1 MRPAKR
7 SVSRSPNFWLEN
19 RQERLTTM
27 LWLRT
32 WKLGIKSLALHPL
45 RTGLT
50 MLGIMIGVW
59 AVIVLT
65 AISQGASD
73 QVQKQ
78 IESLGSTTIIVRSQK
93 PPEDTLAGSG
103 GASKYG
109 LRRSDLD
116 LILANVPT
124 IETAIPIREI
134 RRQFTYRDRV
144 VDGRLVGCTP
154 GYAEVNHLHIRSNGG
169 RFLTDADD
177 LKTATV
183 CVISAGVAKTLF
195 PYEEPLG
202 KRVTVPEHT
211 DKYKIVGVLEHRNP
225 SAAIGGSLDS
235 QDFSSDVYIPMRT
248 LRRRIG
254 DTIVTRRAGQFQ
266 SEIMEL
272 NQITLQAKTQEQVR
286 TSAALI
292 ENLLA
297 PTHGEM
303 HDTAVVVPL
312 ELLEQAR
319 NMKMMFLGIGIL
331 IACISLVVGGIGIMN
346 IMLASVTER
355 TREIG
360 VRRALGAKQGDI
372 TRQFLVETIVLSFAG
387 AILGIVIGLSSLPM
401 YRGAIFIVRT
411 GMPEKF
417 AALPEAIREAE
428 PSIVYWTIPLAV
440 AIAVGV
446 GLISGLYPAI
456 RAAKMNPIEA
466 LRHE

>member
-1 MRPAKR
+1 
-7 SVSRSPNFWLEN
+7 
-19 RQERLTTM
+19 M

-93 PPEDTLAGSG
+93 PPDDKMSG
-103 GASKYG
+103 MQASLYG
-109 LRRSDLD
+109 LLRSDLD
-116 LILANVPT
+116 RILANVPT
-124 IETAIPIREI
+124 IDIAVPIREI
-134 RRQFTYRDRV
+134 RRQFTYRDRSI
-144 VDGRLVGCTP
+144 DGRLVGCTP
-154 GYAEVNHLHIRSNGG
+154 GYSEVNGLKIREGGG
-169 RFLTDADD
+169 RFLSDSDEINCD
-177 LKTATV
+177 TV
-183 CVISAGVAKTLF
+183 CVIAAGVADELF

-202 KRVTVPEHT
+202 KRVSIPEHT
-211 DKYKIVGVLEHRNP
+211 DKYKVVGVLQHRNP

-235 QDFSSDVYIPMRT
+235 QDFSGDVYIPMRT
-248 LRRRIG
+248 LRKRIG
-254 DTIVTRRAGQFQ
+254 DTIVTRRSGQFQ
-266 SEIMEL
+266 MEIMQL
-272 NQITLQAKTQEQVR
+272 NQITMQANSQDNVR
-286 TSAALI
+286 NSAALI
-292 ENLLA
+292 EDILA
-297 PTHGEM
+297 KNHSDLN
-303 HDTAVVVPL
+303 DTVVVVPL

-319 NMKMMFLGIGIL
+319 NMKLMFLGIGIL

-360 VRRALGAKQGDI
+360 IRRALGAKRNDI
-372 TRQFLVETIVLSFAG
+372 TKQFLVETIVLSFAG
-387 AILGIVIGLSSLPM
+387 AILGIGIGLLSLPM
-401 YRGAIFIVRT
+401 YRGAIWGVKQSL
-411 GMPEKF
+411 PEKF
-417 AALPEAIREAE
+417 AALPAAIREAE
-428 PSIVYWTIPLAV
+428 PSIVLWTIPLAV

-456 RAAKMNPIEA
+456 RAAKMNPIDA

>member
-1 MRPAKR
+1 
-7 SVSRSPNFWLEN
+7 
-19 RQERLTTM
+19 M

-32 WKLGIKSLALHPL
+32 WKLGTKSLALHPL

-93 PPEDTLAGSG
+93 PTEDKLTGM

-109 LRRSDLD
+109 LLRSDLEQ
-116 LILANVPT
+116 ILANVPT
-124 IETAIPIREI
+124 IKTAIPIREI

-154 GYAEVNHLHIRSNGG
+154 LYADVNHLKIRGGGG
-169 RFLTDADD
+169 RFITDVDELKAD
-177 LKTATV
+177 TV
-183 CVISAGVAKTLF
+183 CVLSAGVAEELF
-195 PYEEPLG
+195 PYEELLG
-202 KRVTVPEHT
+202 KRITIPEHT
-211 DKYKIVGVLEHRNP
+211 DKYKVVGVLEHRNP

-235 QDFSSDVYIPMRT
+235 QDFSKDIYIPIRT
-248 LRRRIG
+248 LRKRIG
-254 DTIVTRRAGQFQ
+254 DTIVTRRSGQFQ
-266 SEIMEL
+266 AEIMEL
-272 NQITLQAKTQEQVR
+272 NQITLQAASQEQVR

-292 ENLLA
+292 EDILA
-297 PTHGEM
+297 PKHEAM
-303 HDTAVVVPL
+303 SDTAVVVPL

-319 NMKMMFLGIGIL
+319 NMKLMFLGIGIL

-360 VRRALGAKQGDI
+360 IRRALGAKQGDI

-387 AILGIVIGLSSLPM
+387 ALLGIVVGLLSIPA
-401 YRGAIFIVRT
+401 YRTMIWFVRNT
-411 GMPEKF
+411 MEEKF
-417 AALPEAIREAE
+417 NALPAAIREAE
-428 PSIVYWTIPLAV
+428 PSVVYWTIPLAV

>member
-1 MRPAKR
+1 
-7 SVSRSPNFWLEN
+7 
-19 RQERLTTM
+19 M

-45 RTGLT
+45 RTSLT

-93 PPEDTLAGSG
+93 PPENKLAGMQ
-103 GASKYG
+103 ASKYG
-109 LRRSDLD
+109 LLRSDLD
-116 LILANVPT
+116 QILGTVPT
-124 IETAIPIREI
+124 IEQAIPIREI

-154 GYAEVNHLHIRSNGG
+154 AYADVNHLKIRSGGG
-169 RFLTDADD
+169 RFLEDADGMKAD
-177 LKTATV
+177 TV
-183 CVISAGVAKTLF
+183 CVISAGVADQLF
-195 PYEEPLG
+195 PFEEPLG
-202 KRVTVPEHT
+202 KRVNVPEST
-211 DKYKIVGVLEHRNP
+211 DKYKVVGVLEHRNA

-248 LRRRIG
+248 LRKRIG
-254 DTIVTRRAGQFQ
+254 DTIVTRRSGQFQ
-266 SEIMEL
+266 TEIMEL

-286 TSAALI
+286 VTAAMI
-292 ENLLA
+292 ESILA
-297 PTHGEM
+297 PK
-303 HDTAVVVPL
+303 HDAMGDIAVVVPL

-319 NMKMMFLGIGIL
+319 NMELMFLGIGIL
-331 IACISLVVGGIGIMN
+331 IACISLMVGGIGIMN

-360 VRRALGAKQGDI
+360 IRRALGAKQGDI

-387 AILGIVIGLSSLPM
+387 AIMGIVIGFLSLPM
-401 YRGAIFIVRT
+401 YRAAIWAVRK
-411 GMPEKF
+411 GLPDQF

-440 AIAVGV
+440 MIAVAV

-456 RAAKMNPIEA
+456 RAARMNPIDA

>member
-1 MRPAKR
+1 M
-7 SVSRSPNFWLEN
+7 
-19 RQERLTTM
+19 M

-32 WKLGIKSLALHPL
+32 WELGIKSLALHPL

-65 AISQGASD
+65 AISQGASE

-93 PPEDTLAGSG
+93 PPETKLSGMGASQYGILRTDLDRILAG
-103 GASKYG
+103 
-109 LRRSDLD
+109 
-116 LILANVPT
+116 VPT
-124 IETAIPIREI
+124 ITTAVPIREI

-144 VDGRLVGCTP
+144 VDGRLVGSTP
-154 GYAEVNHLHIRSNGG
+154 QYADVSHLKIRKNGG
-169 RFLTDADD
+169 RFLSDADELLAD
-177 LKTATV
+177 TV
-183 CVISAGVAKTLF
+183 CVLSAGVAKELF

-202 KRVTVPEHT
+202 KLVTLPENT
-211 DKYKIVGVLEHRNP
+211 DKYRVVGVLEHRNP

-235 QDFSSDVYIPMRT
+235 QDFSADVYIPMRT
-248 LRRRIG
+248 LRKRIG
-254 DTIVTRRAGQFQ
+254 DKIVTRRSGQFQ
-266 SEIMEL
+266 LEIMEL
-272 NQITLQAKTQEQVR
+272 NQITLQTSSQDEVR
-286 TSAALI
+286 TTAAMIKSMLN
-292 ENLLA
+292 ENHATL
-297 PTHGEM
+297 G
-303 HDTAVVVPL
+303 DVAVVVPL

-319 NMKMMFLGIGIL
+319 NMKLMFLGIGIL

-360 VRRALGAKQGDI
+360 IRRALGAKQRDI

-387 AILGIVIGLSSLPM
+387 ALLGIVIGLSSMPF
-401 YRGAIFIVRT
+401 YQAAIWSVRR
-411 GMPEKF
+411 GMPDKF
-417 AALPEAIREAE
+417 AALPEVIREAQ
-428 PSIVYWTIPLAV
+428 PSVVYWTIPLAV
-440 AIAVGV
+440 LIAVAV
-446 GLISGLYPAI
+446 GLVSGLYPAM

>member
-1 MRPAKR
+1 
-7 SVSRSPNFWLEN
+7 
-19 RQERLTTM
+19 
-27 LWLRT
+27 
-32 WKLGIKSLALHPL
+32 
-45 RTGLT
+45 

-65 AISQGASD
+65 AVSQGASD

-93 PPEDTLAGSG
+93 PPEDKLAGMR
-103 GASKYG
+103 ASQYG
-109 LRRSDLD
+109 LLRSDLEQ
-116 LILANVPT
+116 IVGTVPT
-124 IETAIPIREI
+124 IEKAIPIREI

-154 GYAEVNHLHIRSNGG
+154 EYADVNQLRIRENGG
-169 RFLTDADD
+169 RFLTDADQMKAD
-177 LKTATV
+177 TV
-183 CVISAGVAKTLF
+183 CVVSAGVAERLF

-202 KRVTVPEHT
+202 KRVNVPEST
-211 DKYKIVGVLEHRNP
+211 DKYKIVGVLEPRNP

-235 QDFSSDVYIPMRT
+235 QDFSSDVYIPIGT
-248 LRRRIG
+248 LRKRIG
-254 DTIVTRRAGQFQ
+254 DTIVTRRSGQFQ
-266 SEIMEL
+266 TEIMEL
-272 NQITLQAKTQEQVR
+272 NQITLQATSQDVVR
-286 TSAALI
+286 TSAEMI
-292 ENLLA
+292 ENILA
-297 PTHGEM
+297 PKHAAMG
-303 HDTAVVVPL
+303 DTAVVVPL

-319 NMKMMFLGIGIL
+319 NMELMFLGIGIL
-331 IACISLVVGGIGIMN
+331 IACISLMVGGIGIMN

-360 VRRALGAKQGDI
+360 IRRALGAKQGDI

-387 AILGIVIGLSSLPM
+387 AILGIVIGFMSLPM
-401 YRGAIFIVRT
+401 YRLAIWGVRT
-411 GMPEKF
+411 GLPEQF
-417 AALPEAIREAE
+417 SALPEAIREAE

-440 AIAVGV
+440 LIAVAV

>member
-1 MRPAKR
+1 
-7 SVSRSPNFWLEN
+7 
-19 RQERLTTM
+19 M

-93 PPEDTLAGSG
+93 PPDDKMAGMS
-103 GASKYG
+103 ASQYG
-109 LRRSDLD
+109 LKRSDLEK
-116 LILANVPT
+116 ILVNVPT

-144 VDGRLVGCTP
+144 IDGRLVGCTP
-154 GYAEVNHLHIRSNGG
+154 AYSEVNHLKIRRGGG
-169 RFLTDADD
+169 RFISDADEIKAD
-177 LKTATV
+177 TV
-183 CVISAGVAKTLF
+183 CVISSGVAERLF
-195 PYEEPLG
+195 PFEEPLG

-211 DKYKIVGVLEHRNP
+211 DKYKIIGVLQHRNA

-235 QDFSSDVYIPMRT
+235 QDFSADVYIPMST
-248 LRRRIG
+248 LRKRIG
-254 DTIVTRRAGQFQ
+254 DTIVTRRSGQFQ
-266 SEIMEL
+266 MEIMEL
-272 NQITLQAKTQEQVR
+272 NQITLQAKNQDQVKN
-286 TSAALI
+286 SAAMI
-292 ENLLA
+292 EGLLA
-297 PTHGEM
+297 QSHG
-303 HDTAVVVPL
+303 DLNDVAVVVPL

-319 NMKMMFLGIGIL
+319 NMKLMFLGIGIL

-360 VRRALGAKQGDI
+360 IRRALGAKQHDI

-387 AILGIVIGLSSLPM
+387 AILGIVIGLLSLPA
-401 YRGAIFIVRT
+401 YRLAIIGVKQ

-417 AALPEAIREAE
+417 AALPAAIREAE
-428 PSIVYWTIPLAV
+428 PAIVYWTIPLAV

>member
-1 MRPAKR
+1 
-7 SVSRSPNFWLEN
+7 
-19 RQERLTTM
+19 M

-32 WKLGIKSLALHPL
+32 WRLGIKSLALHPL

-65 AISQGASD
+65 AISQGASE

-93 PPEDTLAGSG
+93 PPEDKLAGM
-103 GASKYG
+103 GATQYG
-109 LRRSDLD
+109 LLRSDLD
-116 LILANVPT
+116 QILSNVPT
-124 IETAIPIREI
+124 IRTAIPIREI
-134 RRQFTYRDRV
+134 RRQFTYRDRII
-144 VDGRLVGCTP
+144 DGRLVGCTP
-154 GYAEVNHLHIRSNGG
+154 AYAQVNHLKIRGNGG
-169 RFLTDADD
+169 RFLSDADE
-177 LKTATV
+177 LKSDTV
-183 CVISAGVAKTLF
+183 CVISAGVAETLF
-195 PYEEPLG
+195 PFEEPLG

-235 QDFSSDVYIPMRT
+235 QDFSADVYIPMKT
-248 LRRRIG
+248 LRKRVG
-254 DTIVTRRAGQFQ
+254 DTIVTRRSGQFQ
-266 SEIMEL
+266 MEIMEL
-272 NQITLQAKTQEQVR
+272 NQITLQATSQEQVR
-286 TSAALI
+286 TSAAMI
-292 ENLLA
+292 ENILA
-297 PTHGEM
+297 RNHSGLN
-303 HDTAVVVPL
+303 DTAVVVPL

-319 NMKMMFLGIGIL
+319 NMKLMFLGIGIL

-360 VRRALGAKQGDI
+360 IRRALGAKQQDI

-387 AILGIVIGLSSLPM
+387 AMMGIGIGLLSLPM
-401 YRGAIFIVRT
+401 YRGAIWGVQT
-411 GMPEKF
+411 TMPEKF
-417 AALPEAIREAE
+417 SALPQAIREAE
-428 PSIVYWTIPLAV
+428 PSIVLWTIPLAV

-446 GLISGLYPAI
+446 GLISGLYPAM

>member
-1 MRPAKR
+1 
-7 SVSRSPNFWLEN
+7 
-19 RQERLTTM
+19 M

-32 WKLGIKSLALHPL
+32 WQLGIKSLALHPL

-65 AISQGASD
+65 AVSQGASN

-93 PPEDTLAGSG
+93 PPDDKLTGMRVSQ
-103 GASKYG
+103 YG
-109 LRRSDLD
+109 LLRSDLD
-116 LILANVPT
+116 KILGTVPT
-124 IETAIPIREI
+124 IDRAIPIREI

-154 GYAEVNHLHIRSNGG
+154 GYADVNHLKIRDGGG
-169 RFLTDADD
+169 RFLSDADEIKAD
-177 LKTATV
+177 TV
-183 CVISAGVAKTLF
+183 CVISAGVADRLF

-202 KRVTVPEHT
+202 KRVNVPESS

-235 QDFSSDVYIPMRT
+235 QDFSSDIYIPMQT
-248 LRRRIG
+248 LRKRIG
-254 DTIVTRRAGQFQ
+254 DTIVTRRSGQFQ
-266 SEIMEL
+266 AEMMEL
-272 NQITLQAKTQEQVR
+272 NQITLQAESQDKVR
-286 TSAALI
+286 ITAAMI
-292 ENLLA
+292 EDLLE

-303 HDTAVVVPL
+303 NDIAVVVPL

-319 NMKMMFLGIGIL
+319 NMELMFLGIGIL
-331 IACISLVVGGIGIMN
+331 IACISLMVGGIGIMN

-360 VRRALGAKQGDI
+360 IRRALGAKRGDI

-387 AILGIVIGLSSLPM
+387 AIMGILIGFLSLPL
-401 YRGAIFIVRT
+401 YRLAIWGVRT
-411 GMPEKF
+411 GLPDQF
-417 AALPEAIREAE
+417 NALPEAIREAE

-440 AIAVGV
+440 LIAVAV
-446 GLISGLYPAI
+446 GLLSGLYPAV

>member
-1 MRPAKR
+1 
-7 SVSRSPNFWLEN
+7 
-19 RQERLTTM
+19 M

-32 WKLGIKSLALHPL
+32 WNLGIKSLALHPL

-65 AISQGASD
+65 AVSQGASE

-93 PPEDTLAGSG
+93 PPETKLAGMR
-103 GASKYG
+103 ASEYG
-109 LRRSDLD
+109 LLRSDLD
-116 LILANVPT
+116 HILSSVPT
-124 IETAIPIREI
+124 IETAVPIREI
-134 RRQFTYRDRV
+134 RRQFTYRDRF
-144 VDGRLVGCTP
+144 VDGRLVGCTTE
-154 GYAEVNHLHIRSNGG
+154 YADVNHLKIRPNGG
-169 RFLTDADD
+169 RFLTDADQMLAD
-177 LKTATV
+177 TV
-183 CVISAGVAKTLF
+183 CVLSAGVANELF

-202 KRVTVPEHT
+202 KRVSLPESN
-211 DKYKIVGVLEHRNP
+211 DKYKVVGVLQHRNP

-235 QDFSSDVYIPMRT
+235 QDFSADVYIPIHT
-248 LRRRIG
+248 LRKRIG
-254 DTIVTRRAGQFQ
+254 DSIVTRRSGQMQ
-266 SEIMEL
+266 MEVMQL
-272 NQITLQAKTQEQVR
+272 NQITLQTRNQNEVR
-286 TSAALI
+286 TSAAMI

-297 PTHGEM
+297 PKHAAMG
-303 HDTAVVVPL
+303 DVAVVVPL

-319 NMKMMFLGIGIL
+319 NMKLMFLGIGIL

-360 VRRALGAKQGDI
+360 IRRALGAKQRDI

-387 AILGIVIGLSSLPM
+387 AILGIVIGLASMPL
-401 YRGAIFIVRT
+401 YQAAIWGVKT
-411 GMPEKF
+411 GMPDKF

-440 AIAVGV
+440 MIAVAV
-446 GLISGLYPAI
+446 GLVSGLYPAV